1 MLIKRI
7 DPQNTTQLQN
17 CRTLA
22 SENYLDNL
30 VLLGDLY
37 NPCLKLSR
45 IFGIFDETNNI
56 QNFFVIFDGFTM
68 PSIVLPVKM
77 DKQHLTLVKDFLITI
92 LPEEFFILT
101 LELVEDDLSSHFKIN
116 YCSVD
121 NCMIVKD
128 KQKLL
133 LAVTPVKK
141 STDKDLERIDKFYFD
156 TKANPWNPIQFESGY
171 YHYIEDEGK
180 IVACGGTHF
189 ENPKLAQIGNIYVLK
204 DYRRRGFGEL
214 LTSAIAREILDKKEL
229 ATLFVNQENIPAKN
243 LYQKL
248 GFELFKPARLFF
260 CNRKLEEI

>member
-1 MLIKRI
+1 MIIKRI
-7 DPQNTTQLQN
+7 DPQNSIQLDL

-22 SENYLDNL
+22 AKNYLDNL

-56 QNFFVIFDGFTM
+56 QNFFVIFDGFTI
-68 PSIVLPVKM
+68 PSVVLPVKM
-77 DKQHLTLVKDFLITI
+77 NEQQFTLVKNYLVEI

-101 LELVEDDLSSHFKIN
+101 LELLEENLLSHFKIN

-121 NCMIVKD
+121 NCMIIKD
-128 KQKLL
+128 KGRLL
-133 LAVTPVKK
+133 TSRAPLKK
-141 STDKDLERIDKFYFD
+141 AINEELGRIDEFYHE
-156 TKANPWNPIQFESGY
+156 TKANPWNPIQFESGF
-171 YHYIEDEGK
+171 YHYIEIEGK

-243 LYQKL
+243 LYEKL
-248 GFELFKPARLFF
+248 GFELYKPARLFF
-260 CNRKLEEI
+260 LQKK

>member
-1 MLIKRI
+1 MRIKRI
-7 DPQNTTQLQN
+7 DPKNTIQLRL

-22 SENYLDNL
+22 TENYLDNL

-45 IFGIFDETNNI
+45 IFGLYDETNEI
-56 QNFFVIFDGFTM
+56 QNFFVIFDGFAM

-77 DKQHLTLVKDFLITI
+77 NNQQFNLVKDFLVNV

-101 LELVEDDLSSHFKIN
+101 LELIENDLLSHFKIN

-121 NCMIVKD
+121 NCMIIKD
-128 KQKLL
+128 KEKRPLL
-133 LAVTPVKK
+133 NEPVRKA
-141 STDKDLERIDKFYFD
+141 TNKDLERINEFYNE

-171 YHYIEDEGK
+171 YHFIESEGK

-189 ENPKLAQIGNIYVLK
+189 ETPKLAQIGNIYVQTE
-204 DYRRRGFGEL
+204 YRRRGFGEL
-214 LTSAIAREILDKKEL
+214 LTLAIAREILRRKEI

-248 GFELFKPARLFF
+248 GFKLYKPARLFF
-260 CNRKLEEI
+260 CNKK